1 MIRIQGL
8 TKNQM
13 NEVERITLKLKN
25 WEAYIRVEEGT
36 IRSIIID
43 TLLEY
48 KDIDS
53 QDKNSRR
60 NMQIKELKK
69 QLKEC
74 RENLK
79 AMTQLKTFNR

>member
-25 WEAYIRVEEGT
+25 WIRVEEGT

-79 AMTQLKTFNR
+79 AMTQLKTFNH